1 MKTSNIIIGIFL
13 LISLVSCE
21 QSMTED
27 QYCFNLKHNS
37 LKSVILPKN
46 QLDSIKELFD
56 YNHLDYSKFQFY
68 HFKVDELGYHH
79 VSCYQ
84 FKNNGCSQHMQGHHL
99 HWNHYL
105 LLYSQQIHGQGLVYR
120 YSNCVVMKKEIL

>member
-1 MKTSNIIIGIFL
+1 MKTSNIIIGIFF

-56 YNHLDYSKFQFY
+56 YNHLDYS
-68 HFKVDELGYHH
+68 
-79 VSCYQ
+79 S
-84 FKNNGCSQHMQGHHL
+84 SRTISSTI
-99 HWNHYL
+99 L
-105 LLYSQQIHGQGLVYR
+105 LLGIRH
-120 YSNCVVMKKEIL
+120 